1 MPYRA
6 ESLPAGTVTFLSGH
20 RRELGDRLGFARA
33 LEGVAAATGAIG
45 NSLRAARI
53 LGAAQRLREEIGT
66 PLSPAD
72 LPRYDQCVA
81 AARAPIADGASFDRA
96 WQERRALTLK
106 DAIELASVPSFPSLT
121 RQRQGNS
128 P

>member
-72 LPRYDQCVA
+72 LPATISVS
-81 AARAPIADGASFDRA
+81 P
-96 WQERRALTLK
+96 RRARRSQMVL
-106 DAIELASVPSFPSLT
+106 PSIARGRNAAL
-121 RQRQGNS
+121 
-128 P
+128 